1 MEVVKEVSELSSQSE
16 KVSPINTFVCG
27 AMAGSKT
34 KSPESYVG
42 VHEAL
47 SKNTHKEVKKYQD
60 NIIDYVVEWESI
72 VTARFEEENA
82 ERQRLNGVLNHYQ
95 TKVEGLRKEVNKKLD
110 KGLSSPSRK
119 TEKLSRNED
128 KLKNAWEE
136 HERSASR
143 LCDFLQEA
151 TESGWKD
158 LYPLVIAMLKFDSEK
173 SADEREILSKMDEVE
188 ALVESSVEARLGEA
202 PAPPPPAV
210 DSSEEGSV
218 SEEEESAE
226 TPTDEAKADATKKAE
241 EIGSPAHVAEFEK
254 EGAGDDAP
262 VMPEV

>member
-1 MEVVKEVSELSSQSE
+1 
-16 KVSPINTFVCG
+16 
-27 AMAGSKT
+27 MAGSKT

-47 SKNTHKEVKKYQD
+47 SKNTHKEIRKYQD
-60 NIIDYVVEWESI
+60 NIIDYVVEWERI
-72 VTARFEEENA
+72 VTARFEEENT

-95 TKVEGLRKEVNKKLD
+95 TKVEGLRKDVNKKLD

-128 KLKNAWEE
+128 KLKIAWEE
-136 HERSASR
+136 HEHSASR
-143 LCDFLQEA
+143 LCDLLQEA

-158 LYPLVIAMLKFDSEK
+158 LYPLVIAMMKFDSEK

-188 ALVESSVEARLGEA
+188 ALVESSVEAGLNEA

-210 DSSEEGSV
+210 GVDTSSEEGSV
-218 SEEEESAE
+218 SGEEEKPASEESQAESTE
-226 TPTDEAKADATKKAE
+226 TPTDEAKADTAKKAE
-241 EIGSPAHVAEFEK
+241 EAASPSHVAEFEK

-262 VMPEV
+262 PMPKVEV